1 MDMELGDTK
10 KVFVNFVVIDN
21 DIEVFKEISIFL
33 ESYIEVYR
41 GLSSPGFVL
50 KIFQQIKKGGKETD
64 KQKDKRI

>member
-50 KIFQQIKKGGKETD
+50 KIF
-64 KQKDKRI
+64 

>member
-41 GLSSPGFVL
+41 GLSSSGFVL

>member
-10 KVFVNFVVIDN
+10 KVIVNFVVIDN

-41 GLSSPGFVL
+41 VLSSLGFVL
-50 KIFQQIKKGGKETD
+50 KIF
-64 KQKDKRI
+64 